1 MFWVNT
7 TLPGVLPE
15 CPVNRG
21 DQNTAAKTPVR
32 GALPEFLSHLE
43 QPGAH
48 C

>member
-1 MFWVNT
+1 MFWANT
-7 TLPGVLPE
+7 TLPGMLPE
-15 CPVNRG
+15 RPVDSG
-21 DQNTAAKTPVR
+21 DQNTAAKTPAR